1 MVIANQQPGPNPAKE
16 WELLCRLDELKSGE
30 ATRLEIG
37 DLKLSASKIDES
49 VYVVSDMCTH
59 ANYSL
64 SDGPLHPENLII
76 ECWKHGAQFCL
87 STGAALTL
95 PATRALL
102 AFNAL
107 SMISKQT
114 LNRLR
119 KNHLGRTLPLMPLAP

>member
-1 MVIANQQPGPNPAKE
+1 MAIANQQSGPKPAKE
-16 WELLCRLDELKSGE
+16 WELLCGVNELKSGE

-37 DLKLSASKIDES
+37 DLKLSASKINES

-64 SDGPLHPENLII
+64 SDGPLHPESLTI

-95 PATRALL
+95 PATRALDTFQTEVHGENVYIHL
-102 AFNAL
+102 PKKE
-107 SMISKQT
+107 KQ
-114 LNRLR
+114 
-119 KNHLGRTLPLMPLAP
+119 

>member
-1 MVIANQQPGPNPAKE
+1 MVIANQQPGPSPAKE
-16 WELLCRLDELKSGE
+16 WELLCRVDELKSGE

-64 SDGPLHPENLII
+64 SDGPLHPENLVI

-95 PATRALL
+95 PATRALETFPTEVHGENVYIHL
-102 AFNAL
+102 PKRG
-107 SMISKQT
+107 KQ
-114 LNRLR
+114 
-119 KNHLGRTLPLMPLAP
+119 

>member
-1 MVIANQQPGPNPAKE
+1 MAIVNQQSGPKPAKE
-16 WELLCRLDELKSGE
+16 WELLCGVNELKSGE

-37 DLKLSASKIDES
+37 DLKLSASKINES

-64 SDGPLHPENLII
+64 SDGPLHPENLTI

-95 PATRALL
+95 PATRPLDTFPTEVHGENVYIHL
-102 AFNAL
+102 P
-107 SMISKQT
+107 
-114 LNRLR
+114 R
-119 KNHLGRTLPLMPLAP
+119 KGNNE

>member
-1 MVIANQQPGPNPAKE
+1 MAIANQQSGPKPAKE
-16 WELLCRLDELKSGE
+16 WELLCGVNELKSGE

-37 DLKLSASKIDES
+37 DLKLSASKINES

-64 SDGPLHPENLII
+64 SDGPLHAENLTI

-95 PATRALL
+95 PATRPLDTFPTEVHGENVYIYL
-102 AFNAL
+102 P
-107 SMISKQT
+107 
-114 LNRLR
+114 R
-119 KNHLGRTLPLMPLAP
+119 KGINE

>member
-1 MVIANQQPGPNPAKE
+1 MAIANQESGSKPAEE
-16 WELLCRLDELKSGE
+16 WELLFGVNELKSGE

-37 DLKLSASKIDES
+37 DLKLSASKINES

-64 SDGPLHPENLII
+64 SDGPLHPENLTI

-95 PATRALL
+95 PATRALDTFPTEVHGENVYIHL
-102 AFNAL
+102 PKKE
-107 SMISKQT
+107 KQ
-114 LNRLR
+114 
-119 KNHLGRTLPLMPLAP
+119 

>member
-1 MVIANQQPGPNPAKE
+1 MAIANQQSGPKPSKE
-16 WELLCRLDELKSGE
+16 WELLCGVNELKSGE

-37 DLKLSASKIDES
+37 DLKLSASKINET

-64 SDGPLHPENLII
+64 SDGPLHAENLTI

-95 PATRALL
+95 PATRPLDTFPTEVHGENVYIYL
-102 AFNAL
+102 P
-107 SMISKQT
+107 
-114 LNRLR
+114 R
-119 KNHLGRTLPLMPLAP
+119 KGNNE

>member
-1 MVIANQQPGPNPAKE
+1 MAIANQQSGPKPAKE
-16 WELLCRLDELKSGE
+16 WELLCGVNELKSGE

-37 DLKLSASKIDES
+37 DLKLSASKINES

-64 SDGPLHPENLII
+64 SDGPLHPENLTI

-95 PATRALL
+95 PATRPLDTFPPEVHGENVYIIL
-102 AFNAL
+102 P
-107 SMISKQT
+107 
-114 LNRLR
+114 R
-119 KNHLGRTLPLMPLAP
+119 KGNNE

>member
-1 MVIANQQPGPNPAKE
+1 MAIANQQSGPKPAKD
-16 WELLCRLDELKSGE
+16 WELLCGVNELKSGE

-37 DLKLSASKIDES
+37 DLKLSASKINES

-64 SDGPLHPENLII
+64 SDGPLHPENLTI

-95 PATRALL
+95 PATRALDTFPTEVHGENVYIHL
-102 AFNAL
+102 PKKE
-107 SMISKQT
+107 KQ
-114 LNRLR
+114 
-119 KNHLGRTLPLMPLAP
+119 

>member
-1 MVIANQQPGPNPAKE
+1 MAIANQQSGPKPSKE
-16 WELLCRLDELKSGE
+16 WELLCGVNELKSGE

-37 DLKLSASKIDES
+37 DLKLSASKINET

-64 SDGPLHPENLII
+64 SDGPLHPENLTI

-95 PATRALL
+95 PATRPLDTFPTEVHGENVYIYL
-102 AFNAL
+102 P
-107 SMISKQT
+107 
-114 LNRLR
+114 R
-119 KNHLGRTLPLMPLAP
+119 KGNNE